1 MDWFREQKCNLI
13 IVENKMPEVAWPQSA
28 IKSLWGNAQDPESLL
43 DFLSSELDS
52 GRPADQLYVHQETE
66 PTTNFG
72 LCRISYAL

>member
-1 MDWFREQKCNLI
+1 
-13 IVENKMPEVAWPQSA
+13 MPEVAWPQSA

-66 PTTNFG
+66 PT
-72 LCRISYAL
+72 Y